1 MTAANKEISKQA
13 IKNKQGPNTLRN
25 RKKRLIKKAKRNA
38 RKSEGDQRRTNVR
51 GRGNY
56 SGRELLI
63 FDS

>member
-38 RKSEGDQRRTNVR
+38 RKSKR
-51 GRGNY
+51 
-56 SGRELLI
+56 
-63 FDS
+63 

>member
-38 RKSEGDQRRTNVR
+38 RKSEGDIKEEPMSEDEETTLEENC
-51 GRGNY
+51 
-56 SGRELLI
+56 
-63 FDS
+63 

>member
-38 RKSEGDQRRTNVR
+38 RKSEGDIKEEPMSEDEENTLEENC
-51 GRGNY
+51 
-56 SGRELLI
+56 
-63 FDS
+63 

>member
-38 RKSEGDQRRTNVR
+38 RKSEGDIKEEPMSEDEENTLEVNC
-51 GRGNY
+51 
-56 SGRELLI
+56 
-63 FDS
+63 

>member
-1 MTAANKEISKQA
+1 MTAANKEISKHA
-13 IKNKQGPNTLRN
+13 IKNKQGPNTLRD
-25 RKKRLIKKAKRNA
+25 RMKRLIKKAKRNA

-63 FDS
+63 FDI